1 MKMTLSAARVNS
13 GYTIKEAS
21 SLIGVHWQTLSSW
34 ERDSSR
40 LTVKEADAL
49 SKLYH
54 VNMDELFFG
63 PKNEF
68 IRKIR
73 EQPA

>member
-1 MKMTLSAARVNS
+1 MKLTLTAARVNN
-13 GYTIKEAS
+13 GYTMKEAS
-21 SLIGVHWQTLSSW
+21 ALIGVHWQTLSSW

-49 SKLYH
+49 SELYH

>member
-1 MKMTLSAARVNS
+1 MKLTLSAARVNN
-13 GYTIKEAS
+13 GYTMKEAS
-21 SLIGVHWQTLSSW
+21 ALIGVHWQTLSAW

-40 LTVKEADAL
+40 LTISEVEKL

-54 VNMDELFFG
+54 VDKDELFFG

-73 EQPA
+73 QAG

>member
-1 MKMTLSAARVNS
+1 MKLTLTAARVNN
-13 GYTIKEAS
+13 GYTMKEAAAV
-21 SLIGVHWQTLSSW
+21 IGVHWQTLSAW

-40 LTVKEADAL
+40 LTFKEADKL

-54 VNMDELFFG
+54 VDKDDLFFG

-73 EQPA
+73 QTG